1 MKRSPL
7 RRLTPLRR
15 VGFKRTSKPRRHSN
29 AEVVAQFAAEFTSCW
44 RCGTSQGKLD
54 VHHISRI
61 RRWDVRENLAR
72 LCRRCH
78 DLFHHIVSDFK
89 TPQVI
94 ELKKKFDPKWF
105 NEKRLEELL
114 SPGRSE
120 RELRPRR

>member
-72 LCRRCH
+72 LCRLCH
-78 DLFHHIVSDFK
+78 DLHHFGFGFSVDD
-89 TPQVI
+89 VI
-94 ELKKKFDPKWF
+94 ALKRKFDPKWF

-114 SPGRSE
+114 SPGKSE
-120 RELRPRR
+120 R

>member
-7 RRLTPLRR
+7 LRKTPLRS
-15 VGFKRTSKPRRHSN
+15 VGFKLTRKPRRHSN
-29 AEVVAQFAAEFTSCW
+29 AEVIAQFAAEFTACW

-78 DLFHHIVSDFK
+78 DLHHFGFGFSVDD
-89 TPQVI
+89 VI
-94 ELKKKFDPKWF
+94 ALKRKFDPKWF

-114 SPGRSE
+114 SPGKSE
-120 RELRPRR
+120 R

>member
-7 RRLTPLRR
+7 LRKTPLRS
-15 VGFKRTSKPRRHSN
+15 VGFKLTRKPRRHSN
-29 AEVVAQFAAEFTSCW
+29 AEVIAQFAAEFTACW

-78 DLFHHIVSDFK
+78 DLHHFGFGFSVDD
-89 TPQVI
+89 VI
-94 ELKKKFDPKWF
+94 AL
-105 NEKRLEELL
+105 KRLHDPLGYDAGALL
-114 SPGRSE
+114 QLLRPGRSGK
-120 RELRPRR
+120 